1 MNRAQQNDQIAMK
14 VQELKEL
21 SAEEIGKKLRDSR
34 EELLDL
40 RLRKQAG
47 QLEKTHEIRLLRRDI
62 ARCQTILAEQK
73 NAASAA

>member
-1 MNRAQQNDQIAMK
+1 MK
-14 VQELKEL
+14 SQEISEL
-21 SAEEIGKKLRDSR
+21 SAEEIAKKLRDSR

-62 ARCQTILAEQK
+62 ARCQTVLAQK
-73 NAASAA
+73 KAASAA